1 MRFLL
6 PSLVCLALAACG
18 PDAQPGGNRAPPPG
32 NAAAAVAAP
41 GAELMPRVVA
51 AMAALGIDPA
61 SSQFSNLRSGSAGA
75 ICGSVAVRGP
85 DGTQAPPVPFLV
97 PPEGAAMVSATAE
110 LGWDVPEDM
119 FPPTYARWCAT
130 PRELEEMRAAI
141 AAAPAPPPEEEPPLA
156 DEEPP
161 SGEEPGPAPA
171 PPPPRAAPPAA
182 RPPVPKW
189 EPADP
194 SDVSFTNQVRRPD
207 R

>member
-6 PSLVCLALAACG
+6 PSFACLVLAACG
-18 PDAQPGGNRAPPPG
+18 RDAESGGDQAAPPA
-32 NAAAAVAAP
+32 NAAAAAP

-61 SSQFSNLRSGSAGA
+61 SAQVSNLRSGSAGA
-75 ICGSVAVRGP
+75 ICGSLAVRTP

-97 PPEGAAMVSATAE
+97 TPEGGALVSATGN
-110 LGWDVPEDM
+110 LGWDAPEDP
-119 FPPTYARWCAT
+119 FPPAYARWCAT

-141 AAAPAPPPEEEPPLA
+141 AASPAPPPPEEEPPPPA
-156 DEEPP
+156 DLPA
-161 SGEEPGPAPA
+161 GEEQGSA
-171 PPPPRAAPPAA
+171 PPPPRAAPPPA
-182 RPPVPKW
+182 RPPAQKW

-194 SDVSFTNQVRRPD
+194 NDVSFTNQVRRPD

>member
-6 PSLVCLALAACG
+6 PSLACLIVAACG
-18 PDAQPGGNRAPPPG
+18 PSAESGGDRAAVLPG
-32 NAAAAVAAP
+32 NEAAAAAP
-41 GAELMPRVVA
+41 GAELMPRVLA

-61 SSQFSNLRSGSAGA
+61 AAQILNLRSGSAGA
-75 ICGSVAVRGP
+75 ICGSLAVPSP

-97 PPEGAAMVSATAE
+97 TPEGAALLSATGN
-110 LGWDVPEDM
+110 LGWDVPEDP
-119 FPPTYARWCAT
+119 FPPAYARWCAT

-141 AAAPAPPPEEEPPLA
+141 AASPASPPPEQEPPLAADLPPEEEP
-156 DEEPP
+156 
-161 SGEEPGPAPA
+161 GPA
-171 PPPPRAAPPAA
+171 PPPPRAAPPPA

-194 SDVSFTNQVRRPD
+194 NDVSFTNQVRRPD